1 VTRAGRA
8 ALAAGGLATAAALLW
23 WTGGGPDPT
32 TDADAGRGPGVHA
45 PGIASG
51 PVAPSPTAPAA
62 WDIPAPPMA
71 AASGDPLL
79 TPGLRDTLEA
89 LLLAAGEAPEP
100 QRLKQRLE
108 GLVSQFF
115 PPQVATRALAL
126 AHRYVDYRV
135 ALGRLQA
142 PADLRDPQ
150 ALRQALAARQTV
162 RRAYF
167 ETDEFQALF
176 AADAEM
182 DQYLLARLEIERS
195 PSLTAEQ
202 KQGALQQAEGA
213 LGPALQA
220 QRAAAVAHVG
230 VAQQSAAFDAQGTN
244 ASTRFTARSAQYGAE
259 AAQRLAQLD
268 AQEQQWQLRLGQYQ
282 TAVGS
287 AATETRLAQLRDEIF
302 TPQEQLRLNAALALR
317 AQPTSA
323 VQ

>member
-1 VTRAGRA
+1 M
-8 ALAAGGLATAAALLW
+8 ATAS
-23 WTGGGPDPT
+23 D
-32 TDADAGRGPGVHA
+32 
-45 PGIASG
+45 
-51 PVAPSPTAPAA
+51 
-62 WDIPAPPMA
+62 
-71 AASGDPLL
+71 DPLL

-167 ETDEFQALF
+167 EPDEFQALF

-220 QRAAAVAHVG
+220 QRAAAVAHAG

-282 TAVGS
+282 AAVGS